1 MADYNLTRLN
11 FLIVDDNKHMRA
23 LVKSI
28 LHALGVKSVL
38 EAGDGADAFKEL
50 RHFPAD
56 VIVCDWSMSP
66 LDGLDFVRMVRTGSD
81 SPNPFVP
88 IIMLT
93 GHTEMH
99 RVLEARD
106 SGVHEFLAKPVSATK
121 LYSRIRRI
129 IENPRPF
136 VRAGLYFGPDRRR
149 QESLAYNG
157 PERRKT
163 DKGAVDTPGGQTIAQ
178 KVGLEDAPSDDEDK
192 ESAAAESGGEGGESK
207 KDGDGDGDGADLSQD
222 EISALLNG

>member
-1 MADYNLTRLN
+1 MSDYNLSRLN

-28 LHALGVKSVL
+28 LHALGVKNVL
-38 EAGDGADAFKEL
+38 EASDGADAFKEL

-56 VIVCDWSMSP
+56 VIICDWNMSP
-66 LDGLDFVRMVRTGSD
+66 LDGLDFVRMVRTASD

-93 GHTEMH
+93 GHTEMN
-99 RVLEARD
+99 RVMEARD
-106 SGVHEFLAKPVSATK
+106 CGVHEFLAKPISAKK
-121 LYSRIRRI
+121 LYSRIRSI

-149 QESLAYNG
+149 KSNPNYNG
-157 PERRKT
+157 PERRKA
-163 DKGAVDTPGGQTIAQ
+163 DK
-178 KVGLEDAPSDDEDK
+178 APV
-192 ESAAAESGGEGGESK
+192 SGGPGTGTDEEP
-207 KDGDGDGDGADLSQD
+207 AELSQD
-222 EISALLNG
+222 EINALLNG